1 MSTSRHE
8 PHRHRHR
15 HHRHR
20 RLRPDRLRL
29 EHHRVEHQRSSTTDK
44 AKDTASTA
52 ADQGKQVAGTAKDE
66 ALNVAGTA
74 AEQARNVVGEAK
86 QQVTSQLSDQATT
99 GRDKL
104 SQTLRTLGDDLQQM
118 AQGQGPS
125 QGLATDLAQEV
136 SDRVRAFGSHLENRD
151 PGQLL
156 DDARDFARRRPG
168 TFLVGA
174 LAAGVVAGRMFRAT
188 ADGAAAASLAES
200 GGTGR
205 RRHRHG
211 APDRPDLQHHRCRDG
226 PVEHR
231 QPGHDGV
238 RHPGDADDA
247 VRLRLHLVR
256 APGRA
261 HPGHAVTGV
270 PGVDPVPTHDR
281 SEPRGL
287 ARRQVWRTSAAS
299 ARSWAT

>member
-1 MSTSRHE
+1 M
-8 PHRHRHR
+8 
-15 HHRHR
+15 
-20 RLRPDRLRL
+20 
-29 EHHRVEHQRSSTTDK
+29 
-44 AKDTASTA
+44 
-52 ADQGKQVAGTAKDE
+52 AGTAKDE

-200 GGTGR
+200 GGTGARAGR
-205 RRHRHG
+205 RTAPPRPTRPTAPPVSGRVRWARPAAQRLAGQSSTDSPGTTGYDTPATQTMPSGFDSTSSGLPG
-211 APDRPDLQHHRCRDG
+211 A
-226 PVEHR
+226 
-231 QPGHDGV
+231 
-238 RHPGDADDA
+238 
-247 VRLRLHLVR
+247 
-256 APGRA
+256 
-261 HPGHAVTGV
+261 
-270 PGVDPVPTHDR
+270 
-281 SEPRGL
+281 
-287 ARRQVWRTSAAS
+287 RTQD
-299 ARSWAT
+299 TP

>member
-1 MSTSRHE
+1 MTTYGNDPLSTSGTSGTGTSGY
-8 PHRHRHR
+8 
-15 HHRHR
+15 
-20 RLRPDRLRL
+20 D
-29 EHHRVEHQRSSTTDK
+29 SGTSSTTATSGYDSGSSDTSTTDK

-118 AQGQGPS
+118 AQGQGPA
-125 QGLATDLAQEV
+125 QGMATDLAQEV
-136 SDRVRAFGSHLENRD
+136 SDRVRALGSHLENRD

-188 ADGAAAASLAES
+188 ADGAAAASLAET
-200 GGTGR
+200 GGTSGTTY
-205 RRHRHG
+205 G
-211 APDRPDLQHHRCRDG
+211 AAPTDPTYSTTGVGTGPMGTTGYDTPAPDPTLTTPSSLDSTTSGL
-226 PVEHR
+226 
-231 QPGHDGV
+231 PG
-238 RHPGDADDA
+238 
-247 VRLRLHLVR
+247 
-256 APGRA
+256 
-261 HPGHAVTGV
+261 
-270 PGVDPVPTHDR
+270 
-281 SEPRGL
+281 
-287 ARRQVWRTSAAS
+287 ARTQDTP
-299 ARSWAT
+299 